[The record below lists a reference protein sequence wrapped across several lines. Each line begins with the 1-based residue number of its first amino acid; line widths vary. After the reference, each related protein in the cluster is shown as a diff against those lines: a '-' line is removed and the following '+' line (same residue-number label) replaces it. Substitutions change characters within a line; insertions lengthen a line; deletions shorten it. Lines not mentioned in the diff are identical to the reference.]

1 MVLPP
6 ANYPAPVVERKSATL
21 AAKEKIY
28 GKKAE
33 RAVQTEAARV
43 FEKHGSRSP
52 NHEMVRP
59 RGRQVKAKKA
69 ATQAVDSP
77 QLGFEF

>member
-1 MVLPP
+1 MEPPP
-6 ANYPAPVVERKSATL
+6 ANYPAPVVELKAATL

-33 RAVQTEAARV
+33 KAVQTEAARV

-52 NHEMVRP
+52 NREIVRP
-59 RGRQVKAKKA
+59 RARPKKQTPA
-69 ATQAVDSP
+69 PADSP